1 MILVTGGT
9 GFVGSH
15 IVRWLLSDQRQVRLL
30 IRDPERV
37 ADEVTGRVEEFVG
50 DVRLPE
56 TLPSAFAGVDQ
67 VIHLVGIIRET
78 EDGKF
83 EMMHT
88 EATRHVIEAARAA
101 GARRLLHMSAL
112 GARPEAPSRYHRT
125 KWAAEMLVRESGLD
139 WTIFRPSIIV
149 GQPGDHDF
157 IAQLMDMIRRDSVI
171 KIPGDG
177 TAKMQPVSVDD
188 VAASFLKAL
197 DDPATIGQTYEL
209 AGPDVMTIEEIY
221 NLLALAMQV
230 HKLTVH
236 TPFWLLRPAAAVM
249 QALVPNP
256 PITVDQALMLE
267 EDNVCDIAAM
277 RESLGIEPRSIR
289 KETEDRARAA

>member
-15 IVRWLLSDQRQVRLL
+15 IVRWLVSDQREVRLL
-30 IRDPERV
+30 VRDPERV
-37 ADEVTGRVEEFVG
+37 SAEAAGRVEEFVG

-67 VIHLVGIIRET
+67 VINLVGIIRET
-78 EDGKF
+78 EDSKF

-88 EATRHVIEAARAA
+88 EATRHVVETARAA
-101 GARRLLHMSAL
+101 GARRLVHMSAL
-112 GARPEAPSRYHRT
+112 GTRPDAPSRYHQT
-125 KWAAEMLVRESGLD
+125 KWEAETLVRESGLD

-149 GQPGDHDF
+149 GQPGDRDF
-157 IAQLMDMIRRDSVI
+157 VAQLMDMIRRDSVI

-177 TAKMQPVSVDD
+177 TTRMQPVSVDD

-197 DDPATIGQTYEL
+197 DDPATISQTYEL
-209 AGPDVMTIEEIY
+209 AGPEIMTIEEVY
-221 NLLALAMQV
+221 DLLAQAMQI
-230 HKLTVH
+230 HKPKLH
-236 TPFWLLRPAAAVM
+236 APFWLLRPAAAVM
-249 QALVPNP
+249 QALLPNP
-256 PITVDQALMLE
+256 PLTVDQALMLE
-267 EDNVCDIAAM
+267 EDSVCDITPM